1 MTADH
6 WFGILQ
12 SLLILVT
19 AWLGRLVG
27 LVLREVRAINGR
39 IVRLEQWREDAE
51 QSLDRRFHDADAR
64 MTRIEDRSHFPH
76 KS

>member
-1 MTADH
+1 MTSEH
-6 WFGILQ
+6 WFGVLQ

-27 LVLREVRAINGR
+27 LVLKEVRAINGR
-39 IVRLEQWREDAE
+39 IVKLETWREDTKE
-51 QSLDRRFHDADAR
+51 SIERRFHDADTR
-64 MTRIEDRSHFPH
+64 MSRIEDRSHFPH

>member
-1 MTADH
+1 MTSEH
-6 WFGILQ
+6 WFGVLQ

-27 LVLREVRAINGR
+27 LVLKEVRAINGR
-39 IVRLEQWREDAE
+39 IVKLETWREDTKE
-51 QSLDRRFHDADAR
+51 SIDRRFHDADTR
-64 MTRIEDRSHFPH
+64 ISRIEDRSHFSP